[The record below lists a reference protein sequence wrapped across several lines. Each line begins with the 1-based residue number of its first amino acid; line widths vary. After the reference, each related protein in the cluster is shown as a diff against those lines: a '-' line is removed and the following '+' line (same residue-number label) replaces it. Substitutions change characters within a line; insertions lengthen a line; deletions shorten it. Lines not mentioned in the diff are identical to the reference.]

1 MRPNDEQ
8 TRPWGFRQDTA
19 QAKTPAYRELP
30 TGARCASTVSH
41 ALFVFKTAY
50 PCPSQLKFST
60 VKDTQTVFGR
70 LFSPSVRGN
79 KNKCRMVGPQVSRTN
94 TKRQKIK
101 RRKRKGPFRSDFA
114 ANQNRADCYPIATPW
129 TESQNTRAFGAA
141 NEGKRLL
148 ALPCLAPLLPP
159 KPRRRWV
166 WLRSKTAPG
175 HAGIIL

>member
-114 ANQNRADCYPIATPW
+114 ANQNRADCYPIATRQGGKA
-129 TESQNTRAFGAA
+129 EDTR
-141 NEGKRLL
+141 L
-148 ALPCLAPLLPP
+148 
-159 KPRRRWV
+159 RR
-166 WLRSKTAPG
+166 G
-175 HAGIIL
+175 Q

>member
-1 MRPNDEQ
+1 MKPSDEQ
-8 TRPWGFRQDTA
+8 TRPWGSHRDTA
-19 QAKTPAYRELP
+19 QAKIPAYKAHHQADGP
-30 TGARCASTVSH
+30 TVSR
-41 ALFVFKTAY
+41 ALLPSKQHFLALHTSNSRLQNMIRPVFRWMFD
-50 PCPSQLKFST
+50 PI
-60 VKDTQTVFGR
+60 
-70 LFSPSVRGN
+70 VRVN

-101 RRKRKGPFRSDFA
+101 REKRKGLFRSGFA
-114 ANQNRADCYPIATPW
+114 VSGNRADCYPIATLW

>member
-1 MRPNDEQ
+1 MKPSDEQ
-8 TRPWGFRQDTA
+8 TRPWGSHRDTA
-19 QAKTPAYRELP
+19 QAKIPAYKAHHQADGP
-30 TGARCASTVSH
+30 TVSR
-41 ALFVFKTAY
+41 ALLPSKQHILALHISNFRLQNMIRPVFSRT
-50 PCPSQLKFST
+50 PHLI
-60 VKDTQTVFGR
+60 
-70 LFSPSVRGN
+70 VRVN

>member
-1 MRPNDEQ
+1 MKPSDEQ
-8 TRPWGFRQDTA
+8 TRPWGFHQDTA
-19 QAKTPAYRELP
+19 QARTPAYRKLT
-30 TGARCASTVSH
+30 TGQMHPTVSR
-41 ALFVFKTAY
+41 ALLPSKQHFLALHTSNSRLQNMIRPVFRWMFD
-50 PCPSQLKFST
+50 PI
-60 VKDTQTVFGR
+60 
-70 LFSPSVRGN
+70 VRVN

-94 TKRQKIK
+94 TKRQKIE
-101 RRKRKGPFRSDFA
+101 REKRKGLFRSGFA
-114 ANQNRADCYPIATPW
+114 VSGKRADCYPIATPW

-166 WLRSKTAPG
+166 WLRPKTAPG